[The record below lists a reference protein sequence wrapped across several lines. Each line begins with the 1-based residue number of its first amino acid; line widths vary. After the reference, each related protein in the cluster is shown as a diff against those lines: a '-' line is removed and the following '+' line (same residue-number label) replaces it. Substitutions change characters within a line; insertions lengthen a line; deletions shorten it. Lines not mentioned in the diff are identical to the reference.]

1 MATKY
6 ETILIAVDAS
16 EEADKVLETATQIEP
31 GDTARFRVVT
41 VVPEVMIGT
50 SGMDGAS
57 FAASW
62 PLKEMEEAIKTE
74 IAENVRERAARFGIA
89 PDQVDVLVGR
99 PAAVI
104 RAHAVNL
111 GADLIVIGSHGRHAL
126 PQVML
131 GSTANG
137 VLHGAE
143 CDVLTARIRE
153 RQG

>member
-6 ETILIAVDAS
+6 KTILIAVDAS
-16 EEADKVLETATQIEP
+16 EEANEVLEAAIDLDP
-31 GDTARFRVVT
+31 GGSARFRVVT
-41 VVPEVMIGT
+41 VIPPVMIGT
-50 SGMDGAS
+50 TGMDGAS

-62 PLKEMEEAIKTE
+62 PLMEMEEAITTE
-74 IAENVRERAARFGIA
+74 ITENVRERAAMFGIA
-89 PDQVDVLVGR
+89 PEQVDVLSGR
-99 PAAVI
+99 PSPEI
-104 RAHAVNL
+104 RAHAVKL
-111 GADLIVIGSHGRHAL
+111 GADLIVIGSHGRHGL

-153 RQG
+153 HQD